1 VCERETEDD
10 SRVTDNGRRQGHIG
24 GAGFPDKIGNPFGKR
39 LGELLVASR
48 GGRSDEVGGD
58 GEVVLGNA
66 GWLLLVSSGIGLV
79 KERWIG
85 TRRLRDIKG
94 VDGGSGDGGGRIVE
108 GSEGDDGLERAGKF
122 VVMDDESHGGNCR
135 GVDSGLGRTGQSV
148 SLVGEPL
155 GAVHDESRAVAP
167 PPGR

>member
-1 VCERETEDD
+1 M
-10 SRVTDNGRRQGHIG
+10 
-24 GAGFPDKIGNPFGKR
+24 
-39 LGELLVASR
+39 LLVASR
-48 GGRSDEVGGD
+48 GGGSDEVGRD

-66 GWLLLVSSGIGLV
+66 GGLLLVSSGIGLV

-85 TRRLRDIKG
+85 TRRLRDVKG
-94 VDGGSGDGGGRIVE
+94 GDGGSGDGGGRIIE

-122 VVMDDESHGGNCR
+122 VMNDESHGGNCR
-135 GVDSGLGRTGQSV
+135 GVDSGLGWTRQSV

-167 PPGR
+167 LPGR